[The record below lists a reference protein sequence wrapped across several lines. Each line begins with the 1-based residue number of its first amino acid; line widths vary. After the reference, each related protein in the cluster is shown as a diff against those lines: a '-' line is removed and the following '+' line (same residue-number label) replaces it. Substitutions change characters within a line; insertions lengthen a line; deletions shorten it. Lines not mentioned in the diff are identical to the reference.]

1 MSVAADRSRPSL
13 VASIYT
19 QLRVIVTLM
28 LREGQGDYTRETLGF
43 FWTIGEPL
51 VLTVGVILMWS
62 LRGKDAQHAD
72 VSIVVMAL
80 TAYTHLNLWRRGV
93 LGSLHIIR
101 SSGWLFYH
109 PRITALD
116 TIVAH
121 VLMKAVSILTSFT
134 LLYIFL
140 VLFKLMD
147 PARDFGVV
155 LAGYALDVL
164 FTLSFSIFMAGIC
177 ELNEIV
183 EKVTHPLMYLTL
195 PLSGAFFLTAWL
207 PPQYRWIQE
216 WAPMANAVEMMRAG
230 MFSLSIKTYYSVPLI
245 LLFSLFFVTLG
256 LPILK
261 YARRQLVVA

>member
-1 MSVAADRSRPSL
+1 MSASVGRPRRAL
-13 VASIYT
+13 AASILT
-19 QLRVIVTLM
+19 NLRVVVALM
-28 LREGQGDYTRETLGF
+28 IREGQADYTHETLGF
-43 FWTIGEPL
+43 FWTVGEPMI
-51 VLTVGVILMWS
+51 LTIGVICMWT
-62 LRGKDAQHAD
+62 LRGKDAQHP
-72 VSIVVMAL
+72 VSIVVMGL

-109 PRITALD
+109 RSITALD
-116 TIVAH
+116 IIVAH
-121 VLMKAVSILTSFT
+121 VLMKGLSILTSFT
-134 LLYIFL
+134 ILYTFL
-140 VLFKLMD
+140 VLFKIIE
-147 PARDFGVV
+147 PARDLGLVV
-155 LAGYALDVL
+155 AGYAFDVL

-183 EKVTHPLMYLTL
+183 EKVTHPVMYLTL

-216 WAPMANAVEMMRAG
+216 LSPMANAVEMMRAG

-245 LLFSLFFVTLG
+245 MLWSLFFVALG

-261 YARRQLVVA
+261 YARRKVVVG